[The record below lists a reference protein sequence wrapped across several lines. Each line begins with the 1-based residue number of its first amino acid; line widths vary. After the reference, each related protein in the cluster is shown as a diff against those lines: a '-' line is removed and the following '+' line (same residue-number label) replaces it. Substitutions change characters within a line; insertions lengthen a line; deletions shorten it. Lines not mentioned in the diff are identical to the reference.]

1 LTPAGEKRCPLLI
14 ILSGPSG
21 VGKDAVLRRMRELR
35 RPYHFVVT
43 ATTRP
48 RRPAERDGVDYIFL
62 DHATFQRMLQKQEM
76 LEWAQVYG
84 NYYGVPKGQVTKAMA
99 EGKDVLI
106 KTDVQGAATIKR
118 LAPDAVSIFLRPFDM
133 SELTMRLSARHTES
147 PETLALRLQT
157 AESEMLEAPKFDH
170 VITNRQG
177 RLDDAVKSVEEAVAK
192 ERLRVPPR
200 CVRL

>member
-1 LTPAGEKRCPLLI
+1 LSPAREKRCPLLV

-21 VGKDAVLRRMRELR
+21 VGKDAVLSRMRELR

-48 RRPAERDGVDYIFL
+48 RRSTERDGVNYIFL
-62 DHATFQRMLQKQEM
+62 DQATFQRMIEDHEM

-84 NYYGVPKGQVTKAMA
+84 NYYGVPKGQVTKALA

-118 LAPDAVSIFLRPFDM
+118 LAPEAVSIFLRPFEM
-133 SELTMRLSARHTES
+133 HELTTRLAARHTES
-147 PETLALRLQT
+147 PETLALRLKT
-157 AESEMLEAPKFDH
+157 AEAEMLEAPKFDH

-177 RLDDAVKSVEEAVAK
+177 RLDDAVRSVEEAVAK
-192 ERLRVPPR
+192 ERLRVPQR